1 MSFNIDLK
9 KLVTSILIPLAVG
22 GISAFIT
29 RDDMDIYSRIKRPP
43 LSPPSWIFP
52 VVWTILYILMGI
64 SLYLVRIKKTDI
76 NKKTAYISFA
86 VQLFLNFIW
95 SPIFF
100 SMGAYVLAFV
110 VLILLWLSVMVMILL
125 FGRIDRRAAY
135 LNIPYLVWLT
145 FAAYLNLAI
154 AILNR

>member
-1 MSFNIDLK
+1 MSFNIDLR
-9 KLVTSILIPLAVG
+9 KLATSILIPLAVG

-29 RDDMDIYSRIKRPP
+29 RNDMGIYSRIKRPP

-52 VVWTILYILMGI
+52 VVWTVLYILMGI
-64 SLYLVRIKKTDI
+64 SLYLVRIKKTDK
-76 NKKTAYISFA
+76 NKRPAYIAFA

-100 SMGAYVLAFV
+100 SLNAYALAFA
-110 VLILLWLSVMVMILL
+110 VLIILWLSVIVMILL
-125 FGRIDRRAAY
+125 FSGIDRRAAY

-154 AILNR
+154 AILN